1 MDYKEL
7 VESLKSMLP
16 PKVLYGDLIGAE
28 GVYAH
33 SGPLVYEDPEPYFIE
48 QAANAI
54 TDLLARAEAAEADN
68 ERLREAMKPNCILC
82 DSMHESGNCTEVGG
96 FCTAVPAAHCP
107 MIPRL
112 RDRAEAAEAAQETL
126 QRAMVEYKDRAEK
139 AENIASDLL
148 DDFTDFVTGGVPNAS
163 PYCANRRPECVD
175 VRGWCKG
182 DSKVCKGFLP
192 RAAI

>member
-54 TDLLARAEAAEADN
+54 TDLLARAEAA
-68 ERLREAMKPNCILC
+68 
-82 DSMHESGNCTEVGG
+82 
-96 FCTAVPAAHCP
+96 
-107 MIPRL
+107 
-112 RDRAEAAEAAQETL
+112 QETL

-139 AENIASDLL
+139 AERERDKAVKTIETIIGSQK
-148 DDFTDFVTGGVPNAS
+148 
-163 PYCANRRPECVD
+163 YCAL
-175 VRGWCKG
+175 CKNT
-182 DSKVCKGFLP
+182 DCKNSITTDATCKPIWSGLEG
-192 RAAI
+192 